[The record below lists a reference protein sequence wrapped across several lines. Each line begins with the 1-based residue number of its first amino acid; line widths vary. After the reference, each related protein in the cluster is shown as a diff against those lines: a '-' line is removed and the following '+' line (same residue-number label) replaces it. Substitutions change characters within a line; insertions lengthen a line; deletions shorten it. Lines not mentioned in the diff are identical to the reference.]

1 MNRFLPATLFGLIV
15 LSGLPG
21 LSSQVGGPASAWAS
35 DEAIE
40 DAIHEQTEAEIS
52 EQVEDEISEQV
63 EDAIEEDI
71 EDQVSEQ
78 VEQEV
83 DAEVEDRVEEAIQS
97 DVEDRVEEDVEDR
110 VEEDVEDRVEEDVED
125 RVEADVEDRV
135 EEDVEDRVEDDVEDR
150 VEADV
155 EDRVEDD
162 VEDSVEEDVE
172 DSVEEDVEDR
182 VEEDVEDRVEEDVED
197 RVEEDVEDSVEEDV
211 EDRVEEDVEDSVEED
226 VEDSVEDAVEGD
238 VEDSVA
244 NALEIDVED
253 RQEKEIDDVLEFR
266 SGDNPSG
273 SAMQERSRE
282 RLPARDTAAATSAAE
297 RFVELELDDEGNEF
311 SLGEWLVIAAREDI
325 VALEAMGYVTRNVEL
340 LEGLDRV
347 LATMEAPESFDIAK
361 AQAVIGRA
369 APRAEVD
376 YNHVY
381 RPEAR
386 QQPHASG
393 GIAPRALFPA
403 AASAG
408 PAPVPIGLID
418 TAVAAD
424 HPSLRAARV
433 QYRDFTP
440 PGSPQPV
447 AHGTSVLSILVGEAP
462 DYRGLIP
469 GTDVLAGAVFFYGP
483 DGGEIATT
491 SSLVRALDWMS
502 VKRVPVVNMSLAGPQ
517 NAVLATAI
525 ERAFDTGTVVVAAVG
540 NRGPAARPLY
550 PAAYEHVIAVTA
562 VNGQR
567 RVYRLANRG
576 PHVDFAAPGVNVL
589 HADGETGYRSS
600 SGTSM
605 AAPFVTAVIATSCA
619 GVRPIAACL
628 KVLQRNADDIGE
640 AGFDPVFGHGVVM
653 PLRSSTPP

>member
-1 MNRFLPATLFGLIV
+1 MNRFLPATLFGLVV
-15 LSGLPG
+15 LLGFPG
-21 LSSQVGGPASAWAS
+21 LSSQVGGPASTWAS
-35 DEAIE
+35 DEGIE
-40 DAIHEQTEAEIS
+40 DAIDEQT
-52 EQVEDEISEQV
+52 EDEISEQV

-97 DVEDRVEEDVEDR
+97 DVEDSVEA
-110 VEEDVEDRVEEDVED
+110 DVED

-135 EEDVEDRVEDDVEDR
+135 EEDVEDSVEE
-150 VEADV
+150 
-155 EDRVEDD
+155 D

-172 DSVEEDVEDR
+172 DSVEEDVEDS
-182 VEEDVEDRVEEDVED
+182 VEEDVEDS
-197 RVEEDVEDSVEEDV
+197 VEEDVEDSVEEDV

-226 VEDSVEDAVEGD
+226 VEDRVGQDVEDSVEADVEGSVEKNVEDSVEDAVEGD

-244 NALEIDVED
+244 NALEIDVEG
-253 RQEKEIDDVLEFR
+253 RQEKEIDDELELR

-273 SAMQERSRE
+273 SAMQERSLE
-282 RLPARDTAAATSAAE
+282 RLPARDTAVATPAAE
-297 RFVELELDDEGNEF
+297 RFVELDLDDEGNEF

-347 LATMEAPESFDIAK
+347 LATMEAPESFDIAE

-408 PAPVPIGLID
+408 RAPVPIGLID

-424 HPSLRAARV
+424 HPALRAARV

-462 DYRGLIP
+462 DYRGLMP

-491 SSLVRALDWMS
+491 SSLVRALDWMT

-562 VNGQR
+562 VNGSAPGLPAGQSRSARGFCGAGRERFARRRRDGLPQLLGHFRGSAIRDGSHRHVLCRGAAHRGVPAGTAAQR
-567 RVYRLANRG
+567 R
-576 PHVDFAAPGVNVL
+576 
-589 HADGETGYRSS
+589 
-600 SGTSM
+600 
-605 AAPFVTAVIATSCA
+605 
-619 GVRPIAACL
+619 
-628 KVLQRNADDIGE
+628 
-640 AGFDPVFGHGVVM
+640 
-653 PLRSSTPP
+653 